1 MLCFSPLH
9 QSAHFNPQN
18 NLQNKEHVKD
28 ICCGLNPNNIHI
40 EGRRHPSTIEVT
52 LTLNVG
58 RTRRQPSLT
67 DTRQATQ
74 GEHF

>member
-1 MLCFSPLH
+1 MYFSTPVCT
-9 QSAHFNPQN
+9 HFNPQN

-52 LTLNVG
+52 LTMHKKIEKL
-58 RTRRQPSLT
+58 
-67 DTRQATQ
+67 
-74 GEHF
+74 